1 MPLATSVRI
10 ALGDETASGAGAKNM
25 PSVDDICL
33 TQLGLGMFRSS
44 AQFAEM
50 INQFVWAS
58 WSQVNCQVKVA
69 SMRKSIELLCENVF
83 YIYISIYIYI
93 YYISFFRSSMF
104 QKRPLCSANW
114 AQMLTVLL

>member
-93 YYISFFRSSMF
+93 IFLFLDPVCFR
-104 QKRPLCSANW
+104 KDLCVR
-114 AQMLTVLL
+114 LIGPRC